1 MFQLLLC
8 RSSELSYVW
17 KFYEIITVVCLC
29 LRVRFR
35 ARSEALRY
43 HARKLSRLLLT

>member
-35 ARSEALRY
+35 AGSETRN
-43 HARKLSRLLLT
+43 